1 MGTIN
6 DWIDGRLHGGVLW
19 ESPWRLMTGPRK
31 APDGTKTGWSWADVV
46 SWTLAGLVFGIGM
59 TFRWQAFHIPLLLVM
74 VAALVGSILAAR
86 LRRSSR
92 HLSTSLHTGSN
103 PAA

>member
-1 MGTIN
+1 MVV
-6 DWIDGRLHGGVLW
+6 LEGVVYAIAMA
-19 ESPWRLMTGPRK
+19 LMTGPRK

-86 LRRSSR
+86 LAPLKPPPVDKSPYRQ
-92 HLSTSLHTGSN
+92 
-103 PAA
+103 

>member
-6 DWIDGRLHGGVLW
+6 DWIVVAFMGGFW
-19 ESPWRLMTGPRK
+19 GGAMALMTGPRK

-59 TFRWQAFHIPLLLVM
+59 TFRWQAFHIPHLLVM
-74 VAALVGSILAAR
+74 VAALVGSILTAR
-86 LRRSSR
+86 LAPLKPPPVDKSPYRQ
-92 HLSTSLHTGSN
+92 
-103 PAA
+103 